1 MEVKANEICLRG
13 GGVGDPKFKY
23 FFNGFSSR
31 LNFELKNKNYGVP
44 TPQFFFS
51 GISAFDCTNFGVNRP
66 RTAQGSCR
74 SRQPP
79 GAFAEGLFYRISLYV
94 LDCST
99 KFGPCKRSRAWELL
113 SSPRAQSFSLFRPRP
128 ACDSPENRRAT
139 RKTHWPFTP
148 SISP

>member
-1 MEVKANEICLRG
+1 MKATEICLLCG
-13 GGVGDPKFKY
+13 GDGDPKFKY

-66 RTAQGSCR
+66 RTLVRICR
-74 SRQPP
+74 RRQPP
-79 GAFAEGLFYRISLYV
+79 RAFAVGLFYRISLSV
-94 LDCST
+94 LDCSVQ
-99 KFGPCKRSRAWELL
+99 FGPCKRSRAWELL

-139 RKTHWPFTP
+139 RKTYCPFFTP
-148 SISP
+148 SFSP